1 MTREVILQFFEYQ
14 HLPAHL
20 QEHSKAFWALAH
32 HVCNTIPE
40 SPERT
45 NCLRKLLEA
54 KDSAVRAHLF
64 DITKGEVQEV
74 VRERDQR
81 PTVRDVA

>member
-1 MTREVILQFFEYQ
+1 MRRELILQFFNYE

-20 QEHSKAFWALAH
+20 QDHSKSFWALAH

-45 NCLRKLLEA
+45 NCLRRLLEA
-54 KDSAVRAHLF
+54 KDSAVRAAIY
-64 DITKGEVQEV
+64 DITKGDVQEV
-74 VRERDQR
+74 LRERDAN